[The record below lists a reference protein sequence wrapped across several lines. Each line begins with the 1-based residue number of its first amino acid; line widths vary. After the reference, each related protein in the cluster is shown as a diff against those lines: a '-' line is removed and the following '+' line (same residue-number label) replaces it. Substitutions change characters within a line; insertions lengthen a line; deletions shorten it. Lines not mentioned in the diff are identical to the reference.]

1 MSVAVRSGLMF
12 DQVGKTSV
20 TGTQE
25 NTKRGAKQG
34 GEPTPGKQSLVEK
47 ELGSSPSLGPG
58 KPGAGP
64 AGVSDGLPPELRA
77 RMEAQFGAD
86 FSTVHVHVNSQ
97 EAQDIGADAFARGD
111 DLYFAPGKYDPNSSE
126 GIELIAHE
134 LMHVV
139 QQRQGRVG
147 AATEVQ
153 ASGAEING
161 DPGLEKEA
169 ETAGRRVAGGE
180 HVAAGDGTGRGTAI
194 QAAARAKR
202 AAAGEAPE
210 GESPGG
216 QASGASAPSAA
227 KRARRGEAPAGPTF
241 NYTLT
246 GGVGTVAPGGLTKS
260 NRTDHAADSQSDITM
275 AGTES
280 QPPAKQPIA
289 YVGNIVTTGTG
300 KNKAPVAVAAQ
311 YQDEA
316 FASPQEA
323 SERFALVVGVN
334 SMQSVVSD
342 EADAAV
348 TAQLEAAEKFQGFPL
363 TALQVQWR
371 PQWAKPSTD
380 GGNPVP
386 VPFDE
391 VQRAARASDEAM
403 AAAVQAESVP
413 KKGMAPVGP
422 LRTQILNGAG
432 SKTSDYVADFKAQGH
447 PEVYVHVGDADAVS
461 LKASADP
468 KNEGATK
475 EGLFTRYDRVIE
487 RAKQD
492 GKDPRV
498 VTGGYRFRVDP
509 QFTDYLAGE
518 VHDDPHRGGA
528 ARVTPQT
535 AEISKGTMA
544 LRERQAKT
552 DPGMPYLPEPNL
564 LIRADDDLKQLSFGK
579 GAKDESPELVKSMA
593 GGDKPAKPTE
603 EWAAKHIVFDREAAL
618 ITDGGRFDDD
628 MKGDYKK
635 GQTSVKRLLQP
646 AQQSSLPHNAIAN
659 DVTQRG
665 FTVGDRNADKHAMG
679 ALYNMSRQ
687 GEAVPG
693 GVALE
698 LESIHALLLNMLG
711 NAWRPEDPEALE
723 VQLANVHHELEGI
736 TFPNEVADSRNAL
749 LPILEKTAFAAH
761 RQSEK
766 ERADLVAKR
775 GVPENDAAEPARA
788 TVVGVLEMF
797 KSGATAIVEFL
808 QTYRVLNKQG
818 ANPPAAAAPA
828 GAAATSTAP
837 PPASQGAMDVDPP
850 SHRA

>member
-1 MSVAVRSGLMF
+1 MSAAVRSAGMF

-64 AGVSDGLPPELRA
+64 AGVSDGLSPELRA

-97 EAQDIGADAFARGD
+97 EAEALGADAFARGD
-111 DLYFAPGKYDPNSSE
+111 DLYFAPGTYDPNSSE

-180 HVAAGDGTGRGTAI
+180 HVGAGDGAGRGTAI
-194 QAAARAKR
+194 QAMRTKR
-202 AAAGEAPE
+202 KAAADGLDNE
-210 GESPGG
+210 GEPPGK
-216 QASGASAPSAA
+216 QAPGPSAP
-227 KRARRGEAPAGPTF
+227 KRVRRGEAPAGPAF
-241 NYTLT
+241 NYTVA
-246 GGVGTVAPGGLTKS
+246 GGVGSVAPGVVASS
-260 NRTDHAADSQSDITM
+260 NHTDHAAHSQDITM
-275 AGTES
+275 GGTEP
-280 QPPAKQPIA
+280 QAPGNKPIA

-300 KNKAPVAVAAQ
+300 KNKAPVAVAKQ

-342 EADAAV
+342 DPDPAV
-348 TAQLEAAEKFQGFPL
+348 TAQLEAAEGFQGFPL
-363 TALQVQWR
+363 TALQAQWR
-371 PQWAKPSTD
+371 PQWVKPSTD

-386 VPFDE
+386 VPFEE
-391 VQRAARASDEAM
+391 VQNAARASGDTM
-403 AAAVQAESVP
+403 AAALAAEDVS

-432 SKTSDYVADFKAQGH
+432 SKTSEYVAGFKSQGH

-461 LKASADP
+461 LKASPDP
-468 KNEGATK
+468 SNEGAAK
-475 EGLFTRYDRVIE
+475 EGLFNRYDRVID
-487 RAKQD
+487 RAKQG

-498 VTGGYRFRVDP
+498 LTGGYRFRADP
-509 QFTDYLAGE
+509 KFTDYLGDE
-518 VHDDPHRGGA
+518 LHEDPHRGGA

-535 AEISKGTMA
+535 AEIAKGTMA
-544 LRERQAKT
+544 LREGQAKA
-552 DPGMPYLPEPNL
+552 DPGVPYLPEPNL
-564 LIRADDDLKQLSFGK
+564 LIRADDDLNQLNFGK
-579 GAKDESPELVKSMA
+579 GAKDESTELVKSMA
-593 GGDKPAKPTE
+593 GGGTPAKPTT

-628 MKGDYKK
+628 MKRDYKK
-635 GQTSVKRLLQP
+635 GQTSVERLLQP
-646 AQQSSLPHNAIAN
+646 AQQSSLPQTTIAN
-659 DVTQRG
+659 DVTQHG
-665 FTVGDRNADKHAMG
+665 FTVGDRNADKHGMG

-687 GEAVPG
+687 GPAVPG
-693 GVALE
+693 GVASE
-698 LESIHALLLNMLG
+698 LESIHALLLKMLG

-736 TFPNEVADSRNAL
+736 TFPNEVADSRDAL
-749 LPILEKTAFAAH
+749 VPILEKTAFAAH

-775 GVPENDAAEPARA
+775 GVPEDAATGPARE
-788 TVVGVLEMF
+788 TVVGVLEVF
-797 KSGATAIVEFL
+797 RSGATAIVEFL

-818 ANPPAAAAPA
+818 ANPPAASASASV
-828 GAAATSTAP
+828 AATSTAP
-837 PPASQGAMDVDPP
+837 PPASQGAMDVDLP
-850 SHRA
+850 SQSLT